1 MGKYNWVNQKRKRT
15 KVPLK
20 QNGKKAKTV
29 LSGTDTSDLPVPE
42 TSQTGSLKVTTS
54 NPTKV
59 DLPGL
64 RISTSLG
71 QAAATTTSTT
81 DLQPAASSGTA
92 SACQDSTPD
101 QDLPYVE
108 SLPSGGILGME
119 KFQTLK
125 HKSRMRR

>member
-1 MGKYNWVNQKRKRT
+1 MARKLR
-15 KVPLK
+15 LC
-20 QNGKKAKTV
+20 

-101 QDLPYVE
+101 QDLPDVE
-108 SLPSGGILGME
+108 SLPSGGDSGYGEISDTETQEQNEEMNYQE
-119 KFQTLK
+119 TVRQ
-125 HKSRMRR
+125 SVSS